1 MKNRKKIRAA
11 VSLISFIGI
20 VAPFMYLIGMENTEE
35 AFNENSGWVIKNTIV
50 WIVLMSL
57 LLLKNPTL
65 FGDETPFD
73 ILLRQGKKAIDWI
86 RVKE

>member
-1 MKNRKKIRAA
+1 MENRKKIRAA

-35 AFNENSGWVIKNTIV
+35 AFNENSGWVIKNTLV

-57 LLLKNPTL
+57 LLLKNPKL
-65 FGDETPFD
+65 FGHETPFD
-73 ILLRQGKKAIDWI
+73 ILLRQTKKAIDWI
-86 RVKE
+86 RVR